1 MDDGLKAI
9 VDAVREVEK
18 LARETVVTPARGD
31 RGDVRREHEAT
42 VLDAAATLV
51 EVAREFVDLYYPY
64 RMTTADARGTV
75 HDVRKGLAALTERL
89 RTAGERPGATVA

>member
-1 MDDGLKAI
+1 MDDELKAI

-18 LARETVVTPARGD
+18 LARESVLTPARGG
-31 RGDVRREHEAT
+31 RAPVLREQEAT
-42 VLDAAATLV
+42 VLDAAASLV

-75 HDVRKGLAALTERL
+75 NDVRKGLAALAERL
-89 RTAGERPGATVA
+89 RAAGERPGARGA